1 MRRIRYRRFRTLA
14 AATPLEL
21 PAGTDDARHRH
32 AAICRHSSAQR
43 RHASARRL
51 QCTRRS
57 AHSTQA
63 SIRLRNFS
71 WAITLS
77 VRSIVPRIRAGSAR
91 SIAAPPRTNP
101 PGPSLRTDL
110 ALSASKFR
118 SKPRSFARVGPA
130 RAVPDGDDDGGSPA
144 SSSLSGR
151 VSSDGRRGTGG
162 VVIDGLD
169 QVIVESGPRI
179 VPWPPRPGPIGVGI
193 PSAVWHPHAARRRSA
208 LRNLP

>member
-1 MRRIRYRRFRTLA
+1 MGPGLDQHGEGEDGSVGVWPARLQVDAGAAGGGQGRQVEDALA
-14 AATPLEL
+14 VDLLSPWTTGPRDCRDRSRGGSG
-21 PAGTDDARHRH
+21 PASVPHAVGNPARHGGE
-32 AAICRHSSAQR
+32 
-43 RHASARRL
+43 
-51 QCTRRS
+51 
-57 AHSTQA
+57 STA
-63 SIRLRNFS
+63 K
-71 WAITLS
+71 S
-77 VRSIVPRIRAGSAR
+77 VSR
-91 SIAAPPRTNP
+91 
-101 PGPSLRTDL
+101 
-110 ALSASKFR
+110 FR
-118 SKPRSFARVGPA
+118 SKPRSFARVGPT